1 MHSFDLNQKIENQK
15 KLSLFHTFIDMKENH
30 FIYADLS
37 TYDLKT
43 AIKFYATVFD
53 WEYYNSGEDYWIAF
67 IKNKEATGL
76 YETPQKF
83 QEMNMPSFW
92 MSYIQVNSV
101 EETVALARALGGI
114 VELVDLE
121 ASIGKIALIRDPL
134 GAGFTVYE
142 GDRLNVRTKDTP
154 NTLVWNELFISDLSK
169 VKDFY
174 EGIFQWHIEVNST
187 TYQHMIYDRSN
198 TKIGAISEVSD
209 LVRGKY
215 QFWGVFFAVND
226 IEETKQKA
234 LNNGG
239 SLIYEDENVTI
250 LADSFGAF
258 FHLVS

>member
-1 MHSFDLNQKIENQK
+1 
-15 KLSLFHTFIDMKENH
+15 MKENH

-67 IKNKEATGL
+67 SENKEVSGL

-101 EETVALARALGGI
+101 EETVDLARAFGGI
-114 VELVDLE
+114 VELVDLQ

-142 GDRLNVRTKDTP
+142 GDRLHVRTKSTP

-169 VKDFY
+169 VKEFY
-174 EGIFQWHIEVNST
+174 EGIFQWKIEVNT
-187 TYQHMIYDRSN
+187 NTYRHVIQDQDDVQIA
-198 TKIGAISEVSD
+198 AISEVSND
-209 LVRGKY
+209 LKGKY
-215 QFWGVFFAVND
+215 EYWGVYFAVKD
-226 IEETKQKA
+226 AQETKKKV
-234 LNNGG
+234 LENGG
-239 SLIYEDENVTI
+239 SLVYEDEQVTV

-258 FHLVS
+258 FHIVQ

>member
-1 MHSFDLNQKIENQK
+1 MTLYQSINCYEFNSFVNMK
-15 KLSLFHTFIDMKENH
+15 KNH

-43 AIKFYATVFD
+43 AMKFYTTVFD
-53 WEYYNSGEDYWIAF
+53 WEYYNSGEDYWIALAN
-67 IKNKEATGL
+67 NKEATGL

-101 EETVALARALGGI
+101 EETVDLARALGGI

-142 GDRLNVRTKDTP
+142 GDRLNVRTKDTL

-174 EGIFQWHIEVNST
+174 EGIFQWTIDVNNA
-187 TYQHMIYDRSN
+187 TYQHFIYDTSGDQV
-198 TKIGAISEVSD
+198 GAISEVSD
-209 LVRGKY
+209 IIRGKY
-215 QFWGVFFAVND
+215 QYWGVYFAVND
-226 IEETKQKA
+226 IQEAKQKA
-234 LNNGG
+234 LDNGG
-239 SLIYEDENVTI
+239 SVVYEDENMTI
-250 LADSFGAF
+250 IADSYGAF
-258 FHLVS
+258 FHLVA

>member
-1 MHSFDLNQKIENQK
+1 MLMNSSE
-15 KLSLFHTFIDMKENH
+15 FHTFGHMKENH

-67 IKNKEATGL
+67 SNNKEATGL
-76 YETPQKF
+76 YETPPKF

-101 EETVALARALGGI
+101 EETVDLARALGGI

-142 GDRLNVRTKDTP
+142 GDRLNVRTQNRP
-154 NTLVWNELFISDLSK
+154 NTLVWNELFISNLSK

-174 EGIFQWHIEVNST
+174 EGIFQWKIDVDNSSLR
-187 TYQHMIYDRSN
+187 HLIYDRA
-198 TKIGAISEVSD
+198 GEEVAAISEVPND
-209 LVRGKY
+209 VKGKY
-215 QFWGVFFAVND
+215 EYWGVYFGVNN
-226 IEETKQKA
+226 IQETKQGV

-239 SLIYEDENVTI
+239 SLVYEDSYSTV

-258 FHLVS
+258 FHLVETK